1 MHSATE
7 TQTFPSLDDVTDVV
21 SDYAIYCSSY
31 CSIVRYCSSGMCGM
45 YCARSR
51 DRCHALLRNAAISRL
66 GDHSLASQKFKVLR
80 SRWKS
85 VRVCFRVRPTRW
97 WCLFCAKMTSSRC
110 HAHLLTCYVKNKGA
124 PIALKICTSIVSTS
138 ADVVA
143 VLVFRNSDVITLP
156 RPFAHMLHENSKCS
170 DCAETRHRRSWD
182 LSWVRNDKTFSKFK
196 RLVERKSCVCWLK
209 LP

>member
-1 MHSATE
+1 
-7 TQTFPSLDDVTDVV
+7 
-21 SDYAIYCSSY
+21 
-31 CSIVRYCSSGMCGM
+31 M

-51 DRCHALLRNAAISRL
+51 DRCHALLRNSDVINR
-66 GDHSLASQKFKVLR
+66 GDHSLVGQKFKVLR

-97 WCLFCAKMTSSRC
+97 RCLFCAKMTSSRC

-138 ADVVA
+138 VDVVA
-143 VLVFRNSDVITLP
+143 VLVFRNSDVITVP
-156 RPFAHMLHENSKCS
+156 RPLAHMLHENSKCS
-170 DCAETRHRRSWD
+170 DCAETWHRRSWD

-196 RLVERKSCVCWLK
+196 RLVERKSCVRWLK

>member
-1 MHSATE
+1 
-7 TQTFPSLDDVTDVV
+7 
-21 SDYAIYCSSY
+21 
-31 CSIVRYCSSGMCGM
+31 M

-51 DRCHALLRNAAISRL
+51 DRCHALLRNSDVINR
-66 GDHSLASQKFKVLR
+66 GDHHSKSQKFKVLR

-97 WCLFCAKMTSSRC
+97 RCLFCAKMTSSRC

-156 RPFAHMLHENSKCS
+156 RPLAHMRHENSKCS

-182 LSWVRNDKTFSKFK
+182 LSWLRNDKTFSKFK
-196 RLVERKSCVCWLK
+196 RLDTVLRMYSPATRNLLVIWN
-209 LP
+209 LPEMARLARNGQTFENLPDWARF